1 MCGRTNG
8 FLVEQANRVAD
19 VPDAATQA
27 GVVTTMYAAISGARG
42 GTAKRTRE
50 LTKAARTA
58 RKQIMELVPGLLGP
72 LTRVA
77 TKLGDTTVL
86 ASATLTQEQLRALR
100 PLALLGILDGLLAT
114 AAQPAVADNLVT
126 GYKLTAKKLQPLRDA
141 VEAFRGAQPQPRKTI
156 DERVRAG
163 EKLEGLVDSLM
174 KEVRDL
180 DEDMKAFVLLDGEL
194 YGDYLQVRKIIDTG
208 SRPCDDGDG
217 GDGGPAAE

>member
-1 MCGRTNG
+1 M
-8 FLVEQANRVAD
+8 
-19 VPDAATQA
+19 
-27 GVVTTMYAAISGARG
+27 
-42 GTAKRTRE
+42 
-50 LTKAARTA
+50 
-58 RKQIMELVPGLLGP
+58 
-72 LTRVA
+72 
-77 TKLGDTTVL
+77 
-86 ASATLTQEQLRALR
+86 
-100 PLALLGILDGLLAT
+100 LGILKGLLAT

-208 SRPCDDGDG
+208 SRPGDDGDG